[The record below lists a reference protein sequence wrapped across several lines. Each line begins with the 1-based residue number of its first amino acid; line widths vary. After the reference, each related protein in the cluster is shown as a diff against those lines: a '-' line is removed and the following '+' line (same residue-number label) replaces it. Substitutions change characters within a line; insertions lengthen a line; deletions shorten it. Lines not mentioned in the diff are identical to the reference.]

1 MISVSNGIVRDPR
14 TGDGARRSKG
24 PWRTAVCTVL
34 FVCAVFWGFAT
45 PEASETPPSAAAQ
58 RSGEGSIVL
67 TAEDFSQVFFDA
79 VTAMG
84 PWDGEDVEI
93 TGLRI
98 SPPTVT
104 VPEGTLGMDV
114 PNPPQGRGLGTVS
127 FPVRI
132 LVDGVLTKTVRITG
146 RVEVYRSFPCAVRHM
161 KKGHVI
167 GPGDVAEVRKPLSS
181 IRTAA
186 VSALEEVLGKRLT
199 SSVRAGAVL
208 TERMLS
214 ETPVVNKGDRVTIIA
229 DSPVLRVS
237 VPGVILEDGAGGEYV
252 QVKNLMSG
260 KEVFARVEDARTVS
274 VAF

>member
-1 MISVSNGIVRDPR
+1 MSNAIVIDPSTDDGGR
-14 TGDGARRSKG
+14 RWTGS
-24 PWRTAVCTVL
+24 WRMAVCTVL
-34 FVCAVFWGFAT
+34 FVCAVFFGLAA

-67 TAEDFSQVFFDA
+67 TAEDFSQVFSDT

-84 PWDGEDVEI
+84 PWDGEVEI

-132 LVDGVLTKTVRITG
+132 LVDGVLTKTVRVTG
-146 RVEVYRSFPCAVRHM
+146 RVEVYRSVACAVRHM
-161 KKGHVI
+161 KKDHVI
-167 GPGDVAEVRKPLSS
+167 GPGDVAVVRKPLSQ
-181 IRTAA
+181 IQAAA

-214 ETPVVNKGDRVTIIA
+214 EAPVVSKGDRVTIIA

-237 VPGVILEDGAGGEYV
+237 VPGVILEDGARGEYV

-260 KEVFARVEDARTVS
+260 KEVFARVEDASTVS